1 MSGTSFVYTLA
12 RVATMLAIGE
22 DLLARIAETLQ
33 PKDGVLWILD
43 ATEDGSVG
51 FTDLGIETIRE
62 MLDDP
67 STRRSSSIRAEIY
80 SSVLYARSTPWFP
93 SVRQAS
99 DNPVQG
105 HCPDYRRAVNWRR
118 SAPLPY
124 CVTF

>member
-1 MSGTSFVYTLA
+1 MHSSSNVTCWFRISATLCGTLNSGSGTTPVL
-12 RVATMLAIGE
+12 R
-22 DLLARIAETLQ
+22 DQ
-33 PKDGVLWILD
+33 PPLRRPYHWQELHAVLHRRPEPFPGLSTT
-43 ATEDGSVG
+43 AQTQTVHLVG
-51 FTDLGIETIRE
+51 
-62 MLDDP
+62 P
-67 STRRSSSIRAEIY
+67 RRGLF
-80 SSVLYARSTPWFP
+80 SVLYARSTPWFP